1 MEGQKVSH
9 RKLTIIFL
17 ATFYIVGIV
26 IHQYTNFSKLL
37 SFLTPL
43 FLLVT
48 STIVIFE
55 EVPSKR
61 FLLWVIASYIFT
73 FLIEVAGVKTGLIFG
88 RYQYGENLGIKIF
101 DVPLIIGLNWVV
113 LILAAVGFVENLKWS
128 SFVKSA
134 FVGLLMFVYDIL
146 LEIVAPKLNYWFFD
160 GGIAPLQNYLSW
172 FIISLSFGYLYFYL
186 NIKRSLVIARF
197 NLIFQII
204 FFLLI
209 EVLK

>member
-1 MEGQKVSH
+1 MEGQKINH

-88 RYQYGENLGIKIF
+88 QYQYGENLGIKIF

-172 FIISLSFGYLYFYL
+172 FIISFSFGYLYFYL